1 MTLYQYILNL
11 GNLQEKEQAEVLWEM
26 GVHLGERFDGEHK
39 ILLYQI
45 EGFYVEVF
53 YHQEQNKLV
62 RLRSFRSV
70 DQLRS
75 YLERIHVSF

>member
-1 MTLYQYILNL
+1 MTIYQYKV
-11 GNLQEKEQAEVLWEM
+11 LQEKEQAEVLWEM

-62 RLRSFRSV
+62 RLRSFRNV
-70 DQLRS
+70 DQLRP
-75 YLERIHVSF
+75 YLERMDITQLL

>member
-1 MTLYQYILNL
+1 MTIYQHKV
-11 GNLQEKEQAEVLWEM
+11 LQEKEQAEVLWEM